1 MGRHS
6 APDGEEV
13 AGEPSAEPL
22 VERPDARASESGTAT
37 DLRMLRENPAVR
49 ARCIAAA
56 VVPFLLYSVVMIVL
70 GRAGAFLL
78 WVWIPIV
85 VAGVLVGAMLDLG
98 QRHPR
103 E

>member
-1 MGRHS
+1 
-6 APDGEEV
+6 
-13 AGEPSAEPL
+13 
-22 VERPDARASESGTAT
+22 
-37 DLRMLRENPAVR
+37 MLRENPAVR

-70 GRAGAFLL
+70 GRAGAFVL

-98 QRHPR
+98 QRHAR